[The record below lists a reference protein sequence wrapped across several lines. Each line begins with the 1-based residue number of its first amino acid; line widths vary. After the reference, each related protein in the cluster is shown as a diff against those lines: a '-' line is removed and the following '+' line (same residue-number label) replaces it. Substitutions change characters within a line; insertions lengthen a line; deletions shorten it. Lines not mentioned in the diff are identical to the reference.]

1 MKELS
6 IEEKAKAY
14 DEVREKIAIRFGSN
28 VADEIFSQFE
38 MSKDEKV
45 RKNIIIALKSQKD
58 ELKDFYMSHNTSE
71 SELVAW
77 LEKQGEP
84 IDKEKVLI
92 GARKDIALSIIKY
105 LDNNSVG
112 MCLSNMECE
121 DIEDA
126 CINSKW
132 TKLYN
137 YMKKK
142 LEKQGDKDKLIQEL
156 GEYKVKY
163 TQEVLSQYL
172 EKQGGQNQPDKIESK
187 FKVGDWIINGTN
199 TTIMQI
205 IDNKDF
211 YESIGIDGQRR
222 TDKHNYVERNFR
234 LWSIKDAK
242 EGDVL
247 VASDKS
253 LFIYD
258 GSINENG
265 SVGFHIAFTKD
276 MDIILNSDDGCGW
289 EGKDFCHP
297 AIKEQRDLLFKKM
310 KESGYEWDAD
320 AKKLNKFE
328 QKTDSGWSEED
339 ERMLNHIIG
348 YLHSGDDFQ
357 TGIDWLESLK
367 QRIGYE
373 IEVRNIN

>member
-1 MKELS
+1 MTQ
-6 IEEKAKAY
+6 EEKAKAY
-14 DEVREKIAIRFGSN
+14 DEAIEKARIWKDKSGMPKDKQGIL
-28 VADEIFSQFE
+28 DDIFP
-38 MSKDEKV
+38 
-45 RKNIIIALKSQKD
+45 
-58 ELKDFYMSHNTSE
+58 ELAE
-71 SELVAW
+71 SEDERIRKEIIDYLIEHDVNGYLLHADC
-77 LEKQGEP
+77 EKWV
-84 IDKEKVLI
+84 D
-92 GARKDIALSIIKY
+92 
-105 LDNNSVG
+105 
-112 MCLSNMECE
+112 
-121 DIEDA
+121 
-126 CINSKW
+126 W
-132 TKLYN
+132 
-137 YMKKK
+137 

-163 TQEVLSQYL
+163 TQEALSQYL
-172 EKQGGQNQPDKIESK
+172 EKQGGQNQPDKVEPK
-187 FKVGDWIINGTN
+187 FKVGDWTINGIN

-242 EGDVL
+242 DGDVL
-247 VASDKS
+247 VDICDDFVNP
-253 LFIYD
+253 LIFILKKF
-258 GSINENG
+258 E
-265 SVGFHIAFTKD
+265 H
-276 MDIILNSDDGCGW
+276 
-289 EGKDFCHP
+289 KDFGFAKLSDYSSYCYLTMSDNQKFKEGSYHHMNDIYP
-297 AIKEQRDLLFKKM
+297 ASKEQRDLLFKKM

-320 AKKLNKFE
+320 AKKLNNFE

-357 TGIDWLESLK
+357 TGIDWLKSLK

>member
-1 MKELS
+1 MKELT
-6 IEEKAKAY
+6 IEQKAKAY
-14 DEVREKIAIRFGSN
+14 DEAIKRGLDYIRHTPATEMVTRQDIFEAIFPEFKESE
-28 VADEIFSQFE
+28 DERL
-38 MSKDEKV
+38 
-45 RKNIIIALKSQKD
+45 RKEIISALK
-58 ELKDFYMSHNTSE
+58 YANHNGVYDKH
-71 SELVAW
+71 LAW
-77 LEKQGEP
+77 
-84 IDKEKVLI
+84 
-92 GARKDIALSIIKY
+92 
-105 LDNNSVG
+105 
-112 MCLSNMECE
+112 
-121 DIEDA
+121 
-126 CINSKW
+126 
-132 TKLYN
+132 
-137 YMKKK
+137 

-163 TQEVLSQYL
+163 TQEALSQYL
-172 EKQGGQNQPDKIESK
+172 EKQGGQNQPDKVEPK
-187 FKVGDWIINGTN
+187 FKVGDWTINGIN

-242 EGDVL
+242 DGDVL
-247 VASDKS
+247 VDICDDFVNP
-253 LFIYD
+253 LIFILKKF
-258 GSINENG
+258 E
-265 SVGFHIAFTKD
+265 H
-276 MDIILNSDDGCGW
+276 
-289 EGKDFCHP
+289 KDFGFAKLSDYSSYCYLTMSDNQKFKEGSYHHMNDIYP
-297 AIKEQRDLLFKKM
+297 ASKEQRDLLFKKM

-320 AKKLNKFE
+320 AKKLNNFE

-357 TGIDWLESLK
+357 TGIDWLKSLK